1 MCGNLFTKEKYRFFN
16 KFDFYIENFQFFY
29 YLYGDV
35 ISEEVI
41 VWNMVMQEHLQIQIS
56 RT

>member
-1 MCGNLFTKEKYRFFN
+1 MCRNLFTKEKYRFFN
-16 KFDFYIENFQFFY
+16 KFDFYIKNFKFFY

>member
-1 MCGNLFTKEKYRFFN
+1 MCGNLFTKKKYRFFN